1 MRTTRRFWRERRF
14 RNLNHV
20 LNMRDAPA
28 LKGHCCRPTLHKTVK
43 PFSPFRISLHE
54 AGECGPPRPS
64 ALSRLLV
71 VFPCRPASGTPGRR
85 VSLRTPCRSKRV
97 CGAGVHSRGSAGFCP
112 ASRREAPCRESWTRG
127 RISIDDTAAQRGA
140 LSCFAFV
147 LFRFTGTLRCLTLSV
162 KTFSLPAGI
171 ADACSI
177 WGAAEA

>member
-1 MRTTRRFWRERRF
+1 MRTSKAVR
-14 RNLNHV
+14 
-20 LNMRDAPA
+20 A
-28 LKGHCCRPTLHKTVK
+28 LP
-43 PFSPFRISLHE
+43 
-54 AGECGPPRPS
+54 PPRC
-64 ALSRLLV
+64 LSL
-71 VFPCRPASGTPGRR
+71 PPGERH
-85 VSLRTPCRSKRV
+85 VRSEGIPPHTLPFEARMR
-97 CGAGVHSRGSAGFCP
+97 SRGAQQRGRDPLTCIPLEVPCPKSGMRGRTSAGFCP